1 MMNWSALILSFL
13 IISTQVEAKAFKS
26 PDILIDSRLDY
37 DWSSVLISKFRL
49 LLKNYNMNDPFA
61 GRFPETIVLNESEV
75 GELLPRESKNLIR
88 DFGDAIGLS
97 VLNAKTKVQM
107 QGFSY
112 DVKGFKTDLKASE
125 ALKDGLVIGTDFSA
139 SRVSLSAEK
148 VSLSL
153 VIPSQ
158 GASNTPVL
166 TVDIINP
173 SVNASEEKLVN
184 FFAKIKIQDNKDF
197 YKLIIQKAN
206 FDQMANGLLKN
217 PDSLELNYDRIV
229 IPKVSLKIGNKTVNF
244 SPEKIERLLRNNHQA
259 IKGILLA
266 QVASLLRSNTTEAA
280 LKVLEQYKINKEHWL
295 GTSLIQSQFEIGE
308 FSSSLS
314 GENIEVNMP
323 ADFCTAAKYDQLKK
337 QCIHN
342 KTTKTASSRLNGE
355 LHNKSVGIMKEIME
369 TEDANIVASIS
380 EDYLNKLL
388 VTTYDAGLWK
398 ETLAEAGVELGPNKV
413 ILKLDKQGDSGTFI
427 MDVVYKPTKTEKL
440 LTGSKIIRFPLVMD
454 VAVRIEKHDNEP
466 VVIIRLNGVDTSDD
480 TLFNGRPA
488 DGLIST
494 VKDVP
499 RFKKKVAS
507 AIRDRVSGLNNKD
520 IIELRY
526 PEFSGLGLDKVDFLS
541 DGNGR
546 MNAIMRLEDLIE
558 DMNSDV

>member
-1 MMNWSALILSFL
+1 MMNWLALIVTFFVVSA
-13 IISTQVEAKAFKS
+13 QVQAKTFKS
-26 PDILIDSRLDY
+26 PDILIDSKLDY
-37 DWSSVLISKFRL
+37 DWSGVLVSKFRL
-49 LLKNYNMNDPFA
+49 LLKNYNMDDPFE
-61 GRFPETIVLNESEV
+61 GRFPQPIVLDESEV
-75 GELLPRESKNLIR
+75 GEFLPAKSKDLIR

-97 VLNAKTKVQM
+97 VLNAKTKIQM

-125 ALKDGLVIGTDFSA
+125 VLKDGLVIGTDFSA
-139 SRVSLSAEK
+139 SRVSLGAEK

-153 VIPSQ
+153 VIPSK
-158 GASNTPVL
+158 GASNSPVL

-173 SVNASEEKLVN
+173 TIHASEEKLIN

-197 YKLIIQKAN
+197 YKLVIQKAN
-206 FDQMANGLLKN
+206 FDQMANGLMNN
-217 PDSLELNYDRIV
+217 PDSLELNYDRII
-229 IPKVSLKIGNKTVNF
+229 IPKVSLKIGNKVVNF
-244 SPEKIERLLRNNHQA
+244 SPEKIEKVLRNNHEA

-295 GTSLIQSQFEIGE
+295 GTPLIKSQFEIGE

-323 ADFCTAAKYDQLKK
+323 ADFCTTAKYDQLKK
-337 QCIHN
+337 QCVHN
-342 KTTKTASSRLNGE
+342 KTTQTATSRLNGQ
-355 LHNKSVGIMKEIME
+355 LHTKSVGIMKEIME

-398 ETLAEAGVELGPNKV
+398 ETLSEAGIGLGSNKV
-413 ILKLDKQGDSGTFI
+413 ILKLDKKGDSGTFI
-427 MDVVYKPTKTEKL
+427 MDVIYKPTKTEKF
-440 LTGSKIIRFPLVMD
+440 LTGSKVIRFPLVMD

-466 VVIIRLNGVDTSDD
+466 VIIIRLNGVDTSEE
-480 TLFNGRPA
+480 TLVYGKPSE
-488 DGLIST
+488 GLIST

-499 RFKKKVAS
+499 RFKTKVAS
-507 AIRDRVSGLNNKD
+507 AIREKVSGLNKKD